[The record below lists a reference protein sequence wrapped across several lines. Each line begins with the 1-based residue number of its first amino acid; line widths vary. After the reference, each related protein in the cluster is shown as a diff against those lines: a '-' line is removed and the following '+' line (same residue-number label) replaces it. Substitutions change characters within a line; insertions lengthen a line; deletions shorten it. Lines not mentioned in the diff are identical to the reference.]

1 MMGHGDIL
9 RRVDADEPPQ
19 MGPNM
24 LALPNDRW
32 RAFVV
37 ALYDEDAPRKGE
49 GEGLLVY
56 AARKAGFG
64 TATSSPKSLG
74 VQANRICYDER
85 TQKAIAEYSIAVV
98 RSGLAPEV
106 VRAIRN
112 VVNDPAH
119 RDHARM
125 LALVYDRLD
134 PLQTL
139 HTVKVEDHRP
149 ASPEIT
155 QKVLERIDELARRA
169 GLLPP
174 PQIIDG
180 ECSDVTE
187 QAPA

>member
-37 ALYDEDAPRKGE
+37 ALYDE
-49 GEGLLVY
+49 LLVY

-139 HTVKVEDHRP
+139 HTVKVEDNRP

-169 GLLPP
+169 GLLPS